1 MLTASVQKNAV
12 SKTPYG
18 LVAWAA
24 FASFTTYFCMYGF
37 RKPFSAT
44 TFDGEKAFGISFK
57 SALVVAQVFGYMT
70 AKFIGIKFISAVN
83 KAKRALYILGLIG
96 AAETSLL

>member
-1 MLTASVQKNAV
+1 MLTATAGTPATN
-12 SKTPYG
+12 KTYT
-18 LVAWAA
+18 LFAWAA

-44 TFDGEKAFGISFK
+44 TFDGERAFGISFK

-70 AKFIGIKFISAVN
+70 AKFIGIKFISELK
-83 KAKRALYILGLIG
+83 KARRAFYILGLI
-96 AAETSLL
+96 AA